1 MPMLTPSQHSLKQKH
16 IETRPFIDGAF
27 TTVSGE
33 TCIEK
38 TCPANGAPLPSLL
51 ECGDREVNLA
61 VAAAKDAFDRGL
73 WRKMEIESKKNVLFR
88 LADLIQASAEEL
100 AYLDTLETGRPLQ
113 NFIRDS
119 IPKAVAA
126 LRWFSESA
134 DKLYD
139 HHLNREPSSLAF
151 ITREPLGVV
160 GIITPW
166 NDPLVI
172 ALWKLSPALL
182 IGNSIVIKPAEQS
195 SFSTLRLAA
204 LAKEAG
210 LPDGILNV
218 ITGRGDPV
226 GKTLALHPDVRGIF
240 FTGSSEIGK
249 KIMTY
254 AGTSNMKKVGL
265 ECGGKGAF
273 IVTQNSRRLQEA
285 ASTLARSMF
294 YNQGQIC
301 SAPSHLI
308 VHQSVKEEF
317 LELLA
322 TEMPK
327 YLPGD
332 PFDRSSEV
340 GSVVSREQFERIDG
354 YLRLGT
360 TQAGRIIQ
368 CKLPDSLHKQGYYIP
383 PTIFVDLPE
392 ESSLLRD
399 EIFGPV
405 LVATEYDD
413 IQNAISQANS
423 NRFGLAAAIWSDKL
437 DEALNTAK
445 KLENGLVHINSYGE
459 DDNGAPFGGIK
470 ESGLGKDKS
479 LFAFD
484 EYSTQKTTWIRLEG
498 TT

>member
-1 MPMLTPSQHSLKQKH
+1 MQIFTPTHHSLKKMQ
-16 IETRPFIDGAF
+16 IETRPFIDGTFAMIGG
-27 TTVSGE
+27 TKR
-33 TCIEK
+33 IEK
-38 TCPANGAPLPSLL
+38 TCPANGAVLPDLL
-51 ECGDREVNLA
+51 ECSDREVNLA
-61 VAAAKDAFDRGL
+61 VAAAKNAFDRGL
-73 WRKMEIESKKNVLFR
+73 WRKMDIGSKKNVLFR
-88 LADLIQASAEEL
+88 LADLIEASSEEL

-139 HHLNREPSSLAF
+139 YHLSREPSSLAF
-151 ITREPLGVV
+151 ITREALGVV

-182 IGNSIVIKPAEQS
+182 MGNSIVIKPAEQS

-210 LPDGILNV
+210 LPDGTLNV

-226 GKTLALHPDVRGIF
+226 GKTLALHPEVRGIF

-249 KIMTY
+249 KILTY

-273 IVTQNSRRLQEA
+273 IVTHNSSRLREA

-308 VHQSVKEEF
+308 VHQSVKDKF

-322 TEMPK
+322 AEMPK
-327 YLPGD
+327 YVPGD
-332 PFDRSSEV
+332 PFDPLSEV

-354 YLRLGT
+354 YLRIGAA
-360 TQAGRIIQ
+360 QAGRIIQ
-368 CKLPDSLHKQGYYIP
+368 CKLPDSLHQQGYYIP

-392 ESSLLRD
+392 GSPLLLD

-405 LVATEYDD
+405 LVASEYDD
-413 IQNAISQANS
+413 IRDAITRAN
-423 NRFGLAAAIWSDKL
+423 NTRFGLAAAIWSDNL

-445 KLENGLVHINSYGE
+445 MLENGVVHINSYGE
-459 DDNGAPFGGIK
+459 DDNAAPFGGIK

-479 LFAFD
+479 MFAFD
-484 EYSTQKTTWIRLEG
+484 EYSTQKATWIRLER